1 MDGNRLTRLH
11 LSPPVQACLAITAE
25 LAQRISRHN
34 LMLWASALTY
44 TTMLSLVPFLAL
56 AFTVLKKMGVQ
67 NSVAPLILHQL
78 AGNSDDVAVRI
89 MEYIQNANT
98 ASVGI
103 IGLLFLLFTVLLIMD
118 SITDAFNKICEVKET
133 RPFWRLLVEYLAIA
147 LVGPALLALLMTMT
161 SLVQSQW
168 LVRWLIQETLLG
180 EPVLIFF
187 KLVPYILII
196 MVLILLYRLVP
207 NAAVSLRSATIG
219 GMVAGFAWQA
229 AHWGYFH
236 FQFGVARN
244 NAMYGALALLPFLL
258 VWIYLSWIIV
268 LLGLELTMLHQARRQ
283 VSHNGDTTCG

>member
-1 MDGNRLTRLH
+1 MADSRQSRFQPP
-11 LSPPVQACLAITAE
+11 PPVSACIAVSVE

-67 NSVAPLILHQL
+67 NSVAPLILRQL
-78 AGNSDDVAVRI
+78 AGDSNDVAVRI

-103 IGLLFLLFTVLLIMD
+103 IGFLFLLVTVLLIMD
-118 SITDAFNKICEVKET
+118 SITDAFNKICEVRET
-133 RPFWRLLVEYLAIA
+133 RPFWRLLLEYLAIA

-168 LVRWLIQETLLG
+168 LVRWLIQETVLG
-180 EPVLIFF
+180 EPVLVFF

-207 NAAVSLRSATIG
+207 NTPVSLRSAVLG
-219 GMVAGFAWQA
+219 GVIAGFAWQA

-236 FQFGVARN
+236 FQLGVARN
-244 NAMYGALALLPFLL
+244 NAVYGALALLPFLL

-268 LLGLELTMLHQARRQ
+268 LLGLELTMLHQSRKQ
-283 VSHNGDTTCG
+283 SSQGGEIT